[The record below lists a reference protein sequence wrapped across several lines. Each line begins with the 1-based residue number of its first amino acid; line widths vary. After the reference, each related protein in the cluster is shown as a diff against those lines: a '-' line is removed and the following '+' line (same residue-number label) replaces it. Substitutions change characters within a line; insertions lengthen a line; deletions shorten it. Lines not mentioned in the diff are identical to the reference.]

1 MHLETAV
8 PLLVPDLPSPQ
19 ELMPYLLRMHAA
31 RLYSNFGPLVCE
43 LEQQLAARFQAT
55 TPTASVTTASS
66 ATLALELA
74 LSALD
79 LPPGS
84 RVLVPALTFVATATA
99 VVRAGHVPVLGDVD
113 PDSWL
118 MTPGMAWQ
126 MRQHVAFDA
135 VVPVATFGVPQ
146 DMAAWSLFE
155 QSTGLPVIVDAAGAF
170 GSQWLHGSPGTLVFS
185 LHATKSLPA
194 GEGGLVVST
203 NAALV
208 AKVRQMSNF
217 GINLH
222 PGARVPTGVLASI
235 GTNAKMSEYHA
246 AVGLASLARW
256 DACALQRRTLYGD
269 LRSALNAASDGS
281 LRWQS
286 LPTEGLAAPVLL
298 CTRMPSAAD
307 RLRLERLC
315 LKLKIGTR
323 RWYQPLLGEI
333 RGTAARW
340 ESAPTPHA
348 HAIARDLIGLPFFP
362 SMTAQQQYAVA
373 DALGR
378 ALVPA
383 PAAAPQSVAQV

>member
-1 MHLETAV
+1 MHLETSV

-19 ELMPYLLRMHAA
+19 ELMPYLHRMHEA
-31 RLYSNFGPLVCE
+31 RHYSNFGPLVCE
-43 LEQQLAARFQAT
+43 LEQLLAVRFQAT
-55 TPTASVTTASS
+55 TPTAAVTTASS

-74 LSALD
+74 LNALD

-118 MTPGMAWQ
+118 LTPGMAWQ

-135 VVPVATFGVPQ
+135 VVPVATFGAPQ
-146 DMAAWSLFE
+146 DMAAWALFE

-222 PGARVPTGVLASI
+222 PGARVPPGVLASM

-256 DACALQRRTLYGD
+256 DACAQQRRALYSS
-269 LRSALNAASDGS
+269 LRSALNAASGGS

-286 LPTEGLAAPVLL
+286 LSPEGLAAPVLL
-298 CTRMPSAAD
+298 CVRLPGSAH
-307 RLRLERLC
+307 RSRLERLC
-315 LKLKIGTR
+315 QKEHIVTR

-362 SMTAQQQYAVA
+362 SMTTQQQHAVA
-373 DALGR
+373 DAVGR
-378 ALVPA
+378 AREL
-383 PAAAPQSVAQV
+383 APQPVAQV

>member
-1 MHLETAV
+1 MHLETSV

-19 ELMPYLLRMHAA
+19 ELMPYLQRMHAA

-43 LEQQLAARFQAT
+43 LEQQLAERFQVA
-55 TPTASVTTASS
+55 TPTAVVTTASS

-74 LSALD
+74 LTALA

-135 VVPVATFGVPQ
+135 VVPVATFGAPQ

-170 GSQWLHGSPGTLVFS
+170 GSQWLHGSQGTLVFS

-203 NAALV
+203 HAALV

-217 GINLH
+217 GINLSL
-222 PGARVPTGVLASI
+222 GARVPTGVLASM

-256 DACALQRRTLYGD
+256 DDGAQRRRELY
-269 LRSALNAASDGS
+269 SALRTGLDAATGDA
-281 LRWQS
+281 LRWQCT
-286 LPTEGLAAPVLL
+286 LPVGIAAPVLL

-315 LKLKIGTR
+315 QKLKIGTR

-362 SMTAQQQYAVA
+362 AMSMLQQNAVVEA
-373 DALGR
+373 VGQAMALDR
-378 ALVPA
+378 VKAWV
-383 PAAAPQSVAQV
+383 

>member
-1 MHLETAV
+1 MHLETSV

-19 ELMPYLLRMHAA
+19 ELMPYLHRMHEA
-31 RLYSNFGPLVCE
+31 RHYSNFGPLVCE
-43 LEQQLAARFQAT
+43 LEQLLAVRFQAT
-55 TPTASVTTASS
+55 TPTAVVTTASS

-74 LSALD
+74 LNALD

-118 MTPGMAWQ
+118 LTPGMAWQ

-135 VVPVATFGVPQ
+135 VVPVATFGAPQ
-146 DMAAWSLFE
+146 DMAAWALFE

-222 PGARVPTGVLASI
+222 PGARVPPGVLASM

-256 DACALQRRTLYGD
+256 DACAQQRRALYSS
-269 LRSALNAASDGS
+269 LRSALNAASGGS

-286 LPTEGLAAPVLL
+286 LSPEGLAAPVLL
-298 CTRMPSAAD
+298 CVRLPGSAH
-307 RLRLERLC
+307 RSRLERLC
-315 LKLKIGTR
+315 QKEHIVTR

-362 SMTAQQQYAVA
+362 SMTTQQQHAVA
-373 DALGR
+373 DAVGR
-378 ALVPA
+378 AREL
-383 PAAAPQSVAQV
+383 APQPVAQV

>member
-1 MHLETAV
+1 MHLDTSV

-19 ELMPYLLRMHAA
+19 ELMPYLQRMHAA

-43 LEQQLAARFQAT
+43 LEQQLAARFQVA
-55 TPTASVTTASS
+55 TPTVVVTTASS

-74 LSALD
+74 LTALA

-113 PDSWL
+113 LDSWL
-118 MTPGMAWQ
+118 MTSSMASQ

-135 VVPVATFGVPQ
+135 VVPVATFGAPQ
-146 DMAAWSLFE
+146 DMAAWSRFE

-170 GSQWLHGSPGTLVFS
+170 GSQWLHGSQGTLVFS

-203 NAALV
+203 NAPLV

-222 PGARVPTGVLASI
+222 PGARVPTGVLASM

-256 DACALQRRTLYGD
+256 DEGAQHRRELYRM
-269 LRSALNAASDGS
+269 LRTGLDTATGGG
-281 LRWQS
+281 LRWQNI
-286 LPTEGLAAPVLL
+286 LPDGIAAPVLL
-298 CTRMPSAAD
+298 CTRMPSSAD

-315 LKLKIGTR
+315 QKLKIGTR

-362 SMTAQQQYAVA
+362 GMSTPQQNAVVEA
-373 DALGR
+373 VGQAMVIDR
-378 ALVPA
+378 AKAWV
-383 PAAAPQSVAQV
+383 